1 MCIGIPMQVIE
12 QRDLMALCRGRGR
25 EEMVNTMLIGPQEP
39 GTWILNFIGSAREV
53 LTEAEAKQTNDALSA
68 LEQIMNS
75 DGEVDVDSYFAD
87 LTDPNRKPGSF
98 PNDQS
103 G

>member
-12 QRDLMALCRGRGR
+12 QHDLMALCRGRGR

-39 GTWILNFIGSAREV
+39 GAWILNFIGSAREV
-53 LTEAEAKQTNDALSA
+53 LTVEEARQTNNALDA
-68 LEQIMNS
+68 LEQIMS
-75 DGEVDVDSYFAD
+75 GDDEVDIDTYFAD
-87 LTDPNRKPGSF
+87 LTDPNRTPGSF
-98 PNDQS
+98 STDK

>member
-1 MCIGIPMQVIE
+1 MQVIE

-39 GTWILNFIGSAREV
+39 GTWILNFIGSAREI
-53 LTEAEAKQTNDALSA
+53 LTEAEAKQTNDALDA

-75 DGEVDVDSYFAD
+75 DGEVNVDSYFAD
-87 LTDPNRKPGSF
+87 LADPNRKPGSF
-98 PNDQS
+98 PNDPS
-103 G
+103 

>member
-1 MCIGIPMQVIE
+1 MQVIE

-53 LTEAEAKQTNDALSA
+53 LSEAEAKQTNDALDA

-75 DGEVDVDSYFAD
+75 DGEVDVDTYFAD
-87 LTDPNRKPGSF
+87 LADPNRKPGSL
-98 PNDQS
+98 PGDQ

>member
-53 LTEAEAKQTNDALSA
+53 LTEDEAKQTNNALDAM
-68 LEQIMNS
+68 EQIMSGN
-75 DGEVDVDSYFAD
+75 DEVDIDTYFAD
-87 LTDPNRKPGSF
+87 LTDPNRAPGSF
-98 PNDQS
+98 PTDKS
-103 G
+103 

>member
-1 MCIGIPMQVIE
+1 MQVIE

-39 GTWILNFIGSAREV
+39 GTWVLNFIGSAREV
-53 LTEAEAKQTNDALSA
+53 LTEAEAKQTNDALDA

-75 DGEVDVDSYFAD
+75 DAEVDVDNYFAD
-87 LTDPNRKPGSF
+87 LVDPNRKPGSF
-98 PNDQS
+98 PNNQD
-103 G
+103 

>member
-25 EEMVNTMLIGPQEP
+25 EELVNTMLIGPQEP

-53 LTEAEAKQTNDALSA
+53 LTEAEAKQTNDALDA
-68 LEQIMNS
+68 LEQIMGG
-75 DGEVDVDSYFAD
+75 DGNVDVDSYFAD
-87 LTDPNRKPGSF
+87 LTDPHRKPGSF
-98 PNDQS
+98 PNEQ

>member
-39 GTWILNFIGSAREV
+39 GTWVLNFIGSAREV
-53 LTEAEAKQTNDALSA
+53 LTEEEARQTNDALDA
-68 LEQIMNS
+68 LTQIMS
-75 DGEVDVDSYFAD
+75 GEGEVDVDAYFSD
-87 LTDPNRKPGSF
+87 LTDPERLPGSF
-98 PNDQS
+98 KP
-103 G
+103 GEG